1 MSRFEPAVQV
11 PLKIAQINWLFV
23 LLLLVLGAIGVAAL
37 YSAGGGNWWPYA
49 GKHAI
54 FFGIGFI
61 TLLACGLV
69 STSRWYSW
77 SYVIYGGLLAAVV
90 LVVIIGHIGM
100 GAQRWLTLGGVNI
113 QPSEFMKLGLILVL
127 ARYLSQLSLVD
138 LKLPQALLLPTLLMA
153 VPVIF
158 ILKQPNLGT
167 ATILVFITLA
177 MFFAAGVPWHR
188 FAILGGL
195 GLAALPVIWQFGLHD
210 YQRGRVLTFLNPD
223 RDPLGAGYHI
233 TQAKIALGSGG
244 LFGKGFLQG
253 TQSHLQFLP
262 EAQTDF
268 VISLIGE
275 EWGLIGTLVVL
286 GLYLMIIA
294 YGLWLA
300 SRARTAFTQLLAF
313 GLAVNSFLYFAINVG
328 MILGLLPVV
337 GIPLPLISYGGS
349 ALLASMIGFGWL
361 LAVDLHNHSR

>member
-1 MSRFEPAVQV
+1 MTSRFEPAVQL
-11 PLKIAQINWLFV
+11 PLKIAQINWVFV
-23 LLLLVLGAIGVAAL
+23 LLVASVGAIGVAAL
-37 YSAGGGNWWPYA
+37 YSAGQGNWWPYA

-54 FFGIGFI
+54 FLG
-61 TLLACGLV
+61 LGLV
-69 STSRWYSW
+69 ALLVGGLISTQRWYGAAYW
-77 SYVIYGGLLAAVV
+77 IYGSVLAAVI

-127 ARYLSQLSLVD
+127 ARYLSQLSLID
-138 LKLPQALLLPTLLMA
+138 LKLPQALILPTVLMI
-153 VPVIF
+153 VPVAF

-167 ATILVFITLA
+167 ATILVLITLS
-177 MFFAAGVPWHR
+177 MYFAAGVPWWR
-188 FAILGGL
+188 FAVLLGL

-210 YQRGRVLTFLNPD
+210 YQRGRVLTFINPD

-262 EAQTDF
+262 EVQTDF

-286 GLYLMIIA
+286 GLYLLIVA
-294 YGLWLA
+294 YGLYLA

-313 GLAVNSFLYFAINVG
+313 GISINAFLYFAINTG

-349 ALLASMIGFGWL
+349 ALLASMIGFSWL
-361 LAVDLHNHSR
+361 LAVDLHN